1 MDTGSRQGGFIKASL
16 FLISLV
22 LMIFLIS
29 APAFSQIYKWKD
41 KKGNTHFSD
50 SPPQGVKAKEVDLK
64 RRGADSAKSENTRK
78 SELKGRKS
86 NRDVKVIMYMTDVC
100 GYCKKARDYLNSLGV
115 NLVEYNVEK
124 DREKAAESIRKGG
137 RGVPV
142 IDIEGTI
149 IRGYNPERIKEAV
162 EKKRG

>member
-1 MDTGSRQGGFIKASL
+1 MDTDSGRGGLIKASL

-22 LMIFLIS
+22 LMICLIS

-41 KKGNTHFSD
+41 KKGNIHFSD
-50 SPPQGVKAKEVDLK
+50 SPPQGVKAKEVNL
-64 RRGADSAKSENTRK
+64 RRSGADSAKPEKR
-78 SELKGRKS
+78 ELKGRRS
-86 NRDVKVIMYMTDVC
+86 YSDVKVIMYMTDVC
-100 GYCKKARDYLNSLGV
+100 GYCKKAREYLNSLGV

-124 DREKAAESIRKGG
+124 DREKAVESLRKGG